1 MGNTGTK
8 GDLKEQAQRH
18 CHAHSTATTLL
29 GATSAPRTPCRDWG
43 GFSSR
48 EQGRLCHPAL
58 PHPSTSPSLT
68 PAARGAPWGAEHTPQ
83 SPSSLPGARKAAGST
98 HSWGS
103 GCCSMACLEQDGH
116 LDLGVFWG
124 KGLCTKPSR
133 QPKLDQRLPSSSPA
147 KTKLTKLHGND
158 TFGVAQ
164 PSGSSVAS
172 SQCTRALL
180 TLIVSPLNVSSM
192 KPNHPACAGGS
203 RAVPSA
209 LPSASDPLVCGFGS
223 RLGVFTKDRT
233 ALSSSSHTAL
243 YSVTAPCTIASQ
255 FLVQMWFW
263 NRMASA
269 LWHFNASLMSV
280 IYPPRNIFLFSP
292 GHSHT

>member
-1 MGNTGTK
+1 MQGTHTEPRFSPRSQEGSRQHPQLGLWLLFHGLPGTGW
-8 GDLKEQAQRH
+8 
-18 CHAHSTATTLL
+18 
-29 GATSAPRTPCRDWG
+29 APGSG
-43 GFSSR
+43 GFLG
-48 EQGRLCHPAL
+48 QGAL
-58 PHPSTSPSLT
+58 HKTFQTAKTGPK
-68 PAARGAPWGAEHTPQ
+68 APILFLW
-83 SPSSLPGARKAAGST
+83 
-98 HSWGS
+98 
-103 GCCSMACLEQDGH
+103 
-116 LDLGVFWG
+116 
-124 KGLCTKPSR
+124 
-133 QPKLDQRLPSSSPA
+133 

-164 PSGSSVAS
+164 PSGSSVAF
-172 SQCTRALL
+172 SQCTRASL
-180 TLIVSPLNVSSM
+180 TLIVSPLNVSSTE
-192 KPNHPACAGGS
+192 PNHPACAGGL
-203 RAVPSA
+203 RAVPSV

-223 RLGVFTKDRT
+223 GLGVFTKDRT